1 LKLSRLGNSCSSSSR
16 DRISEVGFEATLVV
30 MVFWREGALETSD
43 ILLLELVK
51 EIEDALAFLLL
62 FILVNRVKTT
72 ALVSSASTIISTL
85 GESVGIGLE
94 S

>member
-1 LKLSRLGNSCSSSSR
+1 MKLSRLGNSCSSSSR

>member
-1 LKLSRLGNSCSSSSR
+1 MT
-16 DRISEVGFEATLVV
+16 VGFEATLVV
-30 MVFWREGALETSD
+30 IVFWREGALETSD

-72 ALVSSASTIISTL
+72 ALVSSAPTIISTL

>member
-1 LKLSRLGNSCSSSSR
+1 MT
-16 DRISEVGFEATLVV
+16 VGFEATLVV
-30 MVFWREGALETSD
+30 IVFWREGALETSD

-51 EIEDALAFLLL
+51 EIEDTLAFLLL